1 MSLNTYSSRSSAS
14 FVSRLSTWHVIVL
27 LTLVFWLSGSLIL
40 DLVIMP
46 GMYVAGMMS
55 TPDFATA
62 GYSIFWMFNR
72 VEILCAAMVLTG
84 VFALRQLIHPGR
96 SGQWA
101 IALAGAMMAIALTA
115 TYWLTP
121 AMGALGIHLNGLEAA
136 ASVPATMDLMHGSY
150 FGLECLKIVI
160 GSALAVL
167 CFRSLSTGNASPDEV
182 HA

>member
-1 MSLNTYSSRSSAS
+1 MSLNIYSSRSSAS
-14 FVSRLSTWHVIVL
+14 LVSRLSTWHVIVL

-46 GMYVAGMMS
+46 VMYGAGMMS

-84 VFALRQLIHPGR
+84 VFALRQLLHPGR
-96 SGQWA
+96 LGKWA
-101 IALAGAMMAIALTA
+101 IALAGMMMAIALTA
-115 TYWLTP
+115 TYLLTP
-121 AMGALGIHLNGLEAA
+121 AMGALGIHLNGLDAVE
-136 ASVPATMDLMHGSY
+136 SVPAAMSLMHGSY
-150 FGLECLKIVI
+150 FGLECLKILL
-160 GSALAVL
+160 GSVLAVL
-167 CFRSLSTGNASPDEV
+167 CFRTLTTGNTSTDEA